1 MTHDEAVNAAKNQGE
16 SRQHVSFFLDEEEY
30 GIEIL
35 KVQEII
41 RFAELTRIP
50 QSPPFIEGVL
60 NLRGK
65 VVPVMDLRT
74 RFSMP
79 RAERDRSTR
88 IIVVDVANKVMG
100 MIVDAVSG
108 VLQIE
113 DDQIAPPPPMGSKI
127 DTDYI
132 QGMARIDD
140 RLMILLDVDKIL
152 STDELA
158 AID

>member
-152 STDELA
+152 SSDELA

>member
-1 MTHDEAVNAAKNQGE
+1 MLQFAADGIFRPDFHAHLHRGFKGAVDGC
-16 SRQHVSFFLDEEEY
+16 L
-30 GIEIL
+30 
-35 KVQEII
+35 
-41 RFAELTRIP
+41 
-50 QSPPFIEGVL
+50 
-60 NLRGK
+60 
-65 VVPVMDLRT
+65 
-74 RFSMP
+74 
-79 RAERDRSTR
+79 
-88 IIVVDVANKVMG
+88 
-100 MIVDAVSG
+100 
-108 VLQIE
+108 E

>member
-1 MTHDEAVNAAKNQGE
+1 MKEFQFSG
-16 SRQHVSFFLDEEEY
+16 
-30 GIEIL
+30 EIL

>member
-88 IIVVDVANKVMG
+88 IIVIDVANKVMG

-140 RLMILLDVDKIL
+140 RLMILLDVWDIWKN
-152 STDELA
+152 
-158 AID
+158 

>member
-1 MTHDEAVNAAKNQGE
+1 MTYDETTDVAA
-16 SRQHVSFFLDEEEY
+16 SRGDIHQYVSFLLSEEEY
-30 GIEIL
+30 GIDIL
-35 KVQEII
+35 RVQEII

-74 RFSMP
+74 RFSLP
-79 RAERDRSTR
+79 KGERDRSTR
-88 IIVVDVANKVMG
+88 IIVVDVFNKVMG
-100 MIVDAVSG
+100 MIVDAVSE

-113 DDQIAPPPPMGSKI
+113 EEQIAPPPPMGASI
-127 DTDYI
+127 DSEYI
-132 QGMARIDD
+132 RGMAKIDD

-152 STDELA
+152 STEELA
-158 AID
+158 SLE